1 MSDSS
6 TKNSSH
12 ADPVPHAFLNEIKL
26 PLEKRADIEARVEQ
40 RTARG
45 IEAALNSLEIPN
57 CSTLLHFEVSVS
69 AEGYQVFVAP
79 KSSIIQP

>member
-45 IEAALNSLEIPN
+45 IEAALATLDFTGVNGHLE
-57 CSTLLHFEVSVS
+57 FKVSIS
-69 AEGYQVFVAP
+69 DDGYQVFFKPV
-79 KSSIIQP
+79 SSIIQP